1 MHQEVRWKPFNT
13 APKDRPI
20 YAFSPSEGIHR
31 IKWAEPEPMEAWRAK
46 WKIRHIDESIITATS
61 NSLEGYLYW
70 AEIWEIEPQSET
82 QTIKENKHEGL

>member
-1 MHQEVRWKPFNT
+1 
-13 APKDRPI
+13 
-20 YAFSPSEGIHR
+20 
-31 IKWAEPEPMEAWRAK
+31 MEAWRAK